1 MKSIVETINE
11 NILNEAREVEYRVQF
26 VGMMDTVKII
36 VPNVLSREFE
46 NFLDNEQ
53 DNIFVHVSGGS
64 VEY

>member
-26 VGMMDTVKII
+26 IGMMDTVKII

-53 DNIFVHVSGGS
+53 GNVFAHATGGS
-64 VEY
+64 IEY

>member
-1 MKSIVETINE
+1 MKSIVETINA

-64 VEY
+64 IEY

>member
-53 DNIFVHVSGGS
+53 DNVFAHASGGS

>member
-53 DNIFVHVSGGS
+53 DNVFVHVSGGS
-64 VEY
+64 IEY

>member
-1 MKSIVETINE
+1 MRSIVETINE

-64 VEY
+64 IEY

>member
-11 NILNEAREVEYRVQF
+11 SVLNEAREVEYRVQF

-53 DNIFVHVSGGS
+53 DNVFVHVSGGS
-64 VEY
+64 IEY

>member
-1 MKSIVETINE
+1 MRSIVETINE

-26 VGMMDTVKII
+26 IGMMDTVKII

>member
-26 VGMMDTVKII
+26 IGMMDTVKII

-64 VEY
+64 IEY

>member
-1 MKSIVETINE
+1 MRSIVETINE

>member
-1 MKSIVETINE
+1 MRSIVETINK

-64 VEY
+64 IEY

>member
-26 VGMMDTVKII
+26 VGMMDTVKIV

-53 DNIFVHVSGGS
+53 DNMFVHVSGGS
-64 VEY
+64 IEY

>member
-26 VGMMDTVKII
+26 IGMMDTVKII

-53 DNIFVHVSGGS
+53 DNVFAHVSGGS
-64 VEY
+64 IEY

>member
-64 VEY
+64 IEY

>member
-1 MKSIVETINE
+1 MRSIVETING

-64 VEY
+64 IEY

>member
-1 MKSIVETINE
+1 MRSIVETINE

-26 VGMMDTVKII
+26 VGMMDTVKIV

-53 DNIFVHVSGGS
+53 DNVFVHATGGS
-64 VEY
+64 IEY

>member
-26 VGMMDTVKII
+26 IGMMDTVKII
-36 VPNVLSREFE
+36 VPMVLSREFE

-53 DNIFVHVSGGS
+53 DNVFVHATGGS
-64 VEY
+64 IEY

>member
-11 NILNEAREVEYRVQF
+11 SVLNEAREVEYRVQF

-53 DNIFVHVSGGS
+53 DNVFVHATGGS
-64 VEY
+64 IEY

>member
-1 MKSIVETINE
+1 MKSIVETINA

-46 NFLDNEQ
+46 NFLNNEQ
-53 DNIFVHVSGGS
+53 DNVFVHATGGS
-64 VEY
+64 IEY

>member
-1 MKSIVETINE
+1 MRSIVETINE

-53 DNIFVHVSGGS
+53 DNVFVHATGGS
-64 VEY
+64 IEY

>member
-1 MKSIVETINE
+1 MRSIVETINE

-46 NFLDNEQ
+46 NFLENEQ
-53 DNIFVHVSGGS
+53 DNVFVHATGGS
-64 VEY
+64 IEY